1 MVCAVCS
8 CHDSHA
14 CHYPYGTP
22 MYTYCDTP
30 CAITSRPLPQLST
43 NAHSTLPQR
52 SHHALPSQTLMSALL
67 KSERFTVA
75 LALIQEEIAL
85 RPNAAETWQQY
96 SEVLDAI
103 GDHESSLV
111 ALDRA
116 QSLGYGT
123 RGFRGPGLMG

>member
-1 MVCAVCS
+1 MFIVLCYS
-8 CHDSHA
+8 M
-14 CHYPYGTP
+14 CHY
-22 MYTYCDTP
+22 
-30 CAITSRPLPQLST
+30 LPASP
-43 NAHSTLPQR
+43 STLPQSSLNPPSTLHR
-52 SHHALPSQTLMSALL
+52 ALPSQTLMSALL